1 MSRVF
6 ISASDE
12 TLCGYIALARHRLV
26 LVAPGV
32 NALAARAYRWVAANR
47 HRHLRAAV
55 CHDVTSARLTRLF
68 RRDAQGQ
75 REVIVALLQKCAG
88 QRFRH
93 MDATLRITGE
103 TVWTYSPAVTAAEV
117 ALEAMKAAERESG
130 AATQAIIPQLDLA
143 T

>member
-1 MSRVF
+1 MSEP
-6 ISASDE
+6 ADGLSDQDRGK
-12 TLCGYIALARHRLV
+12 LRDYLAR
-26 LVAPGV
+26 
-32 NALAARAYRWVAANR
+32 
-47 HRHLRAAV
+47 
-55 CHDVTSARLTRLF
+55 RLTIR
-68 RRDAQGQ
+68 RMTRDAREQ
-75 REVIVALLQKCAG
+75 RDGIVALLQKCAG